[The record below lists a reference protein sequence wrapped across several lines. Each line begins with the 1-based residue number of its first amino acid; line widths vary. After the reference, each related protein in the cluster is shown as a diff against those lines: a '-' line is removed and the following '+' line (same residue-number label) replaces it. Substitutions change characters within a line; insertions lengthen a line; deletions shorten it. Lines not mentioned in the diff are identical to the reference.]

1 MDTPTV
7 PAQALSGV
15 IVMLLVDYA
24 TQHRAWGWLRLA
36 QGTAFLKE
44 TPGLLFAKV
53 MGSGQHGG
61 FSLRPSSSHQGLVCM
76 FESQQQAEQFIQG
89 PHVQAYR
96 DRARECWIGLLD
108 ITSSRG
114 SWDRQSWGVTP
125 SSCLQQP
132 LDNATPI
139 AALTRAS
146 IRPAKAM
153 AFWRR
158 APASQ
163 ASLTQAPGCLLAM
176 GLGEA
181 PLIRQCTFSVWRDT
195 GSMLNFAHQGA
206 HHQAIQAAYKQDF
219 FSESLFVRM
228 RVLTMQGDWQ
238 GHHFARTQE
247 VAHA

>member
-1 MDTPTV
+1 MDVTATPLN
-7 PAQALSGV
+7 ALSGV

-36 QGTAFLKE
+36 QGSAFLKG

-53 MGSGQHGG
+53 MGSGQNGG

-76 FESQQQAEQFIQG
+76 FESQHQAEEFIQG
-89 PHVQAYR
+89 PQVQAYR
-96 DRARECWIGLLD
+96 ERSRESWIGLLD
-108 ITSSRG
+108 ITSVRG
-114 SWDRQSWGVTP
+114 AWDRQSWGVTP
-125 SSCLQQP
+125 PTCVHQTVQ
-132 LDNATPI
+132 DNAPI

-163 ASLTQAPGCLLAM
+163 SSLNQAPGCLIAM

-181 PLIRQCTFSVWRDT
+181 PLIRQCTFSVWQDT
-195 GSMLNFAHQGA
+195 SSMLHFAHQGA

-219 FSESLFVRM
+219 FSESMFVRM
-228 RVLTMQGDWQ
+228 RVLSMHGDWQ
-238 GHHFARTQE
+238 GQHFDHAQE
-247 VAHA
+247 VVHA

>member
-1 MDTPTV
+1 MDTTT

-15 IVMLLVDYA
+15 LVMLLVDYA
-24 TQHRAWGWLRLA
+24 TQHRPWGWLRLA
-36 QGTAFLKE
+36 QGAAALKG

-53 MGSGQHGG
+53 MGSGQDGG

-76 FESQQQAEQFIQG
+76 FESQQQAELFIQG
-89 PHVQAYR
+89 PQVQAYR
-96 DRARECWIGLLD
+96 DRARECWVGLLD
-108 ITSSRG
+108 ITSVRG
-114 SWDRQSWGVTP
+114 AWDRQSWGITP
-125 SSCLQQP
+125 PGSLTHAVDDTAP
-132 LDNATPI
+132 M

-153 AFWRR
+153 AFWRK

-163 ASLTQAPGCLLAM
+163 ASLSQAPGCLLAM

-195 GSMLNFAHQGA
+195 SSMLAFAHQGA

-228 RVLTMQGDWQ
+228 RILSMQGDWQ
-238 GHHFARTQE
+238 GQHFDRSQE
-247 VAHA
+247 VVHA

>member
-1 MDTPTV
+1 MNTTTPD
-7 PAQALSGV
+7 QALSGV
-15 IVMLLVDYA
+15 LVMLLVDYA
-24 TQHRAWGWLRLA
+24 TPHRPWGWLRLA
-36 QGTAFLKE
+36 QGAAALKG

-53 MGSGQHGG
+53 MGSGQDGG

-76 FESQQQAEQFIQG
+76 FESQQQAQAFIQG
-89 PHVQAYR
+89 PQVQAYR
-96 DRARECWIGLLD
+96 DRARECWVGLLD
-108 ITSSRG
+108 ITSVRG
-114 SWDRQSWGVTP
+114 AWDRQSWGVTP
-125 SSCLQQP
+125 PNCLNQAVD
-132 LDNATPI
+132 DNTPM

-163 ASLTQAPGCLLAM
+163 ASLSQAPGCVLAM

-195 GSMLNFAHQGA
+195 SSMLAFAHQGA

-228 RVLTMQGDWQ
+228 RILSMQGDWQ
-238 GHHFARTQE
+238 GQHFDRSPE

>member
-1 MDTPTV
+1 MDNPAT

-15 IVMLLVDYA
+15 LVMLLVDYA

-36 QGTAFLKE
+36 QGAAFLKE

-53 MGSGQHGG
+53 MGSGQNGG

-76 FESQQQAEQFIQG
+76 FESQHQAEQFIEG
-89 PHVQAYR
+89 PLVQAYR
-96 DRARECWIGLLD
+96 DRARECWVGLLD
-108 ITSSRG
+108 ITSARG
-114 SWDRQSWGVTP
+114 AWDRQSWGVTP
-125 SSCLQQP
+125 PSCLHHP
-132 LDNATPI
+132 VDETAPM

-153 AFWRR
+153 AFWRK

-163 ASLTQAPGCLLAM
+163 ASLDQAPGCLLAM

-195 GSMLNFAHQGA
+195 SSMLNFAQQGA
-206 HHQAIQAAYKQDF
+206 NHQAIQAAYKQDF
-219 FSESLFVRM
+219 FSESMFVRM
-228 RVLTMQGDWQ
+228 RILSMRGDWQ
-238 GHHFARTQE
+238 GQHFDRSQE
-247 VAHA
+247 MVHA